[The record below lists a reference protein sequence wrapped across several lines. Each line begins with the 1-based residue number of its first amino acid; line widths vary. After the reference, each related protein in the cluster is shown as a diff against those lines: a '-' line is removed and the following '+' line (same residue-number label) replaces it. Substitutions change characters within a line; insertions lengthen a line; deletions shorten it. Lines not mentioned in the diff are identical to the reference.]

1 MATRKSAC
9 ERRGLPGASQRLSS
23 ADGLETP
30 GLFPNRIWHMAKIR
44 WTSRFGVT
52 KIAHQLRRVE
62 TKSMRQIDLHR
73 LADDARFNGF
83 HRYVLLW
90 CALIIVFDGYDLAV
104 VGIAL
109 PSIMKSMG
117 VDATNAGFMVSS
129 ALFGMMFG
137 AIFLGTIA
145 DRIGRRWAIA
155 ICIGLFSVFTAAAGL
170 ANDPVTFGIVR
181 FLAGLG
187 IGGVMPNV
195 VAHMTEFSP
204 KKIRATLV
212 TLMFSGYA
220 VGGIIAALLG
230 KGFIEAYGW
239 QSVFFAAG
247 LPVLLIPA
255 ILKSLPE
262 SMPFLLAKGR
272 TEELVRIASKLE
284 PGWVPA
290 STDRFVVPAEDK
302 ADNAPI
308 RHLFREGRGFSTV
321 MFWLSFF
328 MCLFMIFALSSW
340 LTKLMASAGYSFGS
354 ALTFVLVMNIG
365 AMVGAIGGG
374 WLADRFHI
382 KYVLAA
388 MYALAA
394 ISITLLGFKMPT
406 SALYLV
412 VGLAGAST
420 IGTQIVANAYTGQ
433 FYPMAVRST
442 GLGWALGIG
451 RSGAILAPILIGI
464 LVGMSLPLQQN
475 FIAIAIPGVIGMVA
489 VLLINHGR
497 SASAHGDIARSET
510 LNPLAGISVAGRN

>member
-1 MATRKSAC
+1 
-9 ERRGLPGASQRLSS
+9 
-23 ADGLETP
+23 
-30 GLFPNRIWHMAKIR
+30 
-44 WTSRFGVT
+44 
-52 KIAHQLRRVE
+52 
-62 TKSMRQIDLHR
+62 MRQIDLHK
-73 LADDARFNGF
+73 LADDARFNRF
-83 HRYVLLW
+83 HGRVLFW
-90 CALIIVFDGYDLAV
+90 CALIIVFDGYDLSV

-109 PSIMKSMG
+109 PSIMTKMG

-155 ICIGLFSVFTAAAGL
+155 ICIGLFSIFTAAAGL
-170 ANDPVTFGIVR
+170 ANDPYTFGAMR

-195 VAHMTEFSP
+195 VAQMTEYSP

-220 VGGIIAALLG
+220 VGGIVAALLG
-230 KGFIEAYGW
+230 KGLIETYGW

-247 LPVLLIPA
+247 LPIILIPI
-255 ILKSLPE
+255 ILKSVPE

-272 TEELVRIASKLE
+272 IEELKELASRLE
-284 PGWVPA
+284 PSYKPQA
-290 STDRFVVPAEDK
+290 SDRFVVPPEDK
-302 ADNAPI
+302 ADSAPI

-321 MFWLSFF
+321 MFWIAFF
-328 MCLFMIFALSSW
+328 MCLFMVFALSSW
-340 LTKLMASAGYSFGS
+340 LTKLMASAGYSLGS
-354 ALTFVLVMNIG
+354 ALTFVLVLNVG

-382 KYVLAA
+382 KYVLTA

-394 ISITLLGFKMPT
+394 VSLTLLGYKMPT
-406 SALYLV
+406 PALFIL

-433 FYPMAVRST
+433 FYPMAVRAT
-442 GLGWALGIG
+442 GLGWALGVG
-451 RSGAILAPILIGI
+451 RSGAILAPILIGV
-464 LVGMSLPLQQN
+464 LVGMNLPLQQN
-475 FIAIAIPGVIGMVA
+475 FIAITIPAVIGMIA
-489 VLLINHGR
+489 VLLINHDR
-497 SASAHGDIARSET
+497 SASTQRADVRSELTETPASVSVAHGS
-510 LNPLAGISVAGRN
+510 